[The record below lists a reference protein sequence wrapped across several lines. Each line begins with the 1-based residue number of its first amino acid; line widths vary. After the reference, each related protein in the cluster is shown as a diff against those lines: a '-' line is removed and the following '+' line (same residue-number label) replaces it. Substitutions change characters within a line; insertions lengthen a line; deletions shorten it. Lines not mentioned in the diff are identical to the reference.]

1 MYSRF
6 FRVALILGLLSAIGP
21 FAIDMYLPALPV
33 ISRSLGADM
42 STTQLSLTAFF
53 VSMGVGQL
61 IYGPV
66 SDVVGRK
73 PPLYFGLA
81 LFVAASIGCALAT
94 SIDSLVALRSVQGL
108 GAAAGMVIPR
118 AVVRDLHT
126 GNDATRL
133 ISMLMLVFGIS
144 PILAPL
150 VGSVVIAHAGWR
162 GVFWVVTFA
171 ALAGLALALTMLSE
185 SRTRDARIGGG
196 FGTTMRSYMLLLRNG
211 RYMGLVL
218 IGSCALAIFFI
229 FLANSPFVLINHY
242 GLSPAH
248 YGLAF
253 GFNAASFFTAAQ
265 FNGAL
270 CEHFGIERVIKVSVN
285 VCGSVLLI
293 LLAYYVAIGD
303 RLWVLIALYALASA
317 FMGIVIPTTG
327 VRAMEQ
333 HGHIAGTAS
342 ALLGTVQ
349 ILTGAAATAVVG
361 WFASD
366 SPLPMIAGM
375 TTCGLIAI
383 GLSWMTLGG
392 RSTASVRVT

>member
-33 ISRSLGADM
+33 ISRSLGADI

-61 IYGPV
+61 IFGPV
-66 SDVVGRK
+66 SDAVGRK

-81 LFVAASIGCALAT
+81 LFVVASIGCALAT
-94 SIDSLVALRSVQGL
+94 SIETLVALRSVQGL

-150 VGSVVIAHAGWR
+150 VGSVVVAHLSWR
-162 GVFWVVTFA
+162 GVFWIVAAA
-171 ALAGLALALTMLSE
+171 ALVGLLLASTMLSE
-185 SRTRDARIGGG
+185 SRTHDARIGGG
-196 FGTTMRSYMLLLRNG
+196 FGTSLRSYVLLLRNG
-211 RYMGLVL
+211 RYLGLVL
-218 IGSCALAIFFI
+218 IGSCAFAIFFI

-242 GLSPAH
+242 GLSPAQ
-248 YGLAF
+248 YGVAF
-253 GFNAASFFTAAQ
+253 GFNAASFFLAAQ
-265 FNGAL
+265 LNGEL
-270 CEHFGIERVIKVSVN
+270 CERFGIEQVIKVCVHA
-285 VCGSVLLI
+285 CGAVMLI
-293 LLAYYVAIGD
+293 LLTYDVAIGD
-303 RLWVLIALYALASA
+303 RLWVLIGLYALASA
-317 FMGIVIPTTG
+317 FMGVVIPTTG
-327 VRAMEQ
+327 VLALEQ
-333 HGHIAGTAS
+333 HGRIAGTAS

-349 ILTGAAATAVVG
+349 ILTGAVAMAVMSR
-361 WFASD
+361 FASD
-366 SPLPMIAGM
+366 SPLPMVAGM
-375 TTCGLIAI
+375 TACGLIGI
-383 GLSWMTLGG
+383 GLSWITLGG
-392 RSTASVRVT
+392 RLAGSVRAR